1 MAKPKT
7 RKAIRVVCDAYRD
20 SIRPATIEIKHWDM
34 WLQYNN
40 GLTTTE
46 IAMVHNTTVHD
57 VVDIISDVVE
67 RLKRKV
73 SKLDDDFTSV
83 HQAKAFRKRIKQN
96 VKLARLSGM
105 RVVTIMSEV

>member
-1 MAKPKT
+1 MRTVIAS
-7 RKAIRVVCDAYRD
+7 D
-20 SIRPATIEIKHWDM
+20 
-34 WLQYNN
+34 LQ
-40 GLTTTE
+40 

-83 HQAKAFRKRIKQN
+83 HQAEAFRNRIKQN
-96 VKLARLSGM
+96 VELARLSGM

>member
-1 MAKPKT
+1 MANKKRKT
-7 RKAIRVVCDAYRD
+7 NRVITDAYRD

-46 IAMVHNTTVHD
+46 IAMVHNTTIHD

-67 RLKRKV
+67 RLKRKEPTF
-73 SKLDDDFTSV
+73 DDDFVSV
-83 HQAKAFRKRIKQN
+83 HQAEAFRNRIKQN
-96 VKLARLSGM
+96 VELARLSGR

>member
-1 MAKPKT
+1 MAKQKT
-7 RKAIRVVCDAYRD
+7 RKAIRVVSDAYRD

-46 IAMVHNTTVHD
+46 IAMIHNTTVHD

-73 SKLDDDFTSV
+73 SKLDGDF
-83 HQAKAFRKRIKQN
+83 KACTKPKRSAIASSRMLNWQCC
-96 VKLARLSGM
+96 
-105 RVVTIMSEV
+105 RVDEW

>member
-1 MAKPKT
+1 M
-7 RKAIRVVCDAYRD
+7 I
-20 SIRPATIEIKHWDM
+20 
-34 WLQYNN
+34 
-40 GLTTTE
+40 
-46 IAMVHNTTVHD
+46 HNTTVHD

-83 HQAKAFRKRIKQN
+83 HQAEAFRNRIKQN
-96 VKLARLSGM
+96 VELAMLSGR